1 MPYLLTDRKQELENP
16 SVFPDKEGDWNFLFS
31 QAYLNFW
38 NQEGNQRYHNI
49 HKLRVASAYPE
60 TILEVKLVEDRLI
73 AEGITLTDRLVARE
87 LAFTEFYDRIGSF
100 YERLAR
106 MKNGDLEEFKVALKK
121 LEDMVRSF
129 LIETSK

>member
-1 MPYLLTDRKQELENP
+1 MPYLLTERKQELENP

-38 NQEGNQRYHNI
+38 NKKGNQRYQNI
-49 HKLRVASAYPE
+49 HLIRKASGYPE
-60 TILEVKLVEDRLI
+60 LIPEVKLVEDRLI
-73 AEGITLTDRLVARE
+73 AEGINLTDRLVARE
-87 LAFTEFYDRIGSF
+87 LAFTEFYDRVGAF

-121 LEDMVRSF
+121 LEDMVR
-129 LIETSK
+129 